1 MGLVVLRDR
10 DRETEI
16 QTEIE
21 TRKCYTGKNV
31 ERDLGELRE
40 GKDLKVQF

>member
-1 MGLVVLRDR
+1 MGLILRDK

-16 QTEIE
+16 QTKIE

-31 ERDLGELRE
+31 ERNLGELRE
-40 GKDLKVQF
+40 GKDLKL